1 MALRMHVD
9 VVSAER
15 LIFTGQAE
23 QLYIRGE
30 VGELGI
36 FPRHTPLMT
45 CIRPGLLRLVLS
57 HDRQESFFVSSGYL
71 EVQPSVVTV
80 LADTVIRSDEL
91 DHAAARAARE
101 IEQYEGEKRQP
112 FDKELALNIALIRA
126 LEEVKNPSR

>member
-1 MALRMHVD
+1 MALRIHVD

-30 VGELGI
+30 LGELGI
-36 FPRHTPLMT
+36 FPRHSPLMT
-45 CIRPGLLRLVLS
+45 SIRPGLLRLVLS
-57 HDRQESFFVSSGYL
+57 DEQQESFFVSSGYL
-71 EVQPSVVTV
+71 EVQPHVVTV

-91 DHAAARAARE
+91 DHAAANAARE
-101 IEQYEGEKRQP
+101 IEQYQGKKMQ

-126 LEEVKNPSR
+126 LEEVRKS